1 MLVVR
6 RHPLVLSAKILT
18 VVLVAWVPW
27 LVFVLG
33 SGFGLLFSLLFF
45 FTAAAGV
52 MYLYVVWSDWFNSLS
67 IVTNNRVITT
77 HQHNLWQR
85 QVREVPLAK
94 IQEVRHDQ
102 RGLIKIALHVGDV
115 IVRTAAAELIVRDVS
130 QPASIEQRIG
140 SLIHKEHK
148 PKPAAPVEY

>member
-6 RHPLVLSAKILT
+6 RHVLVLSAKILT
-18 VVLVAWVPW
+18 VVVIAWVPW

-33 SGFGLLFSLLFF
+33 SGFNLIFSILFF
-45 FTAAAGV
+45 FSSVVGV
-52 MYLYVVWSDWFNSLS
+52 LYLYVVWSDWFNSLA

-102 RGLIKIALHVGDV
+102 RGLIKIALRVGDV
-115 IVRTAAAELIVRDVS
+115 IVRTAAAELIIREVS
-130 QPASIEQRIG
+130 QPADIEQKIG
-140 SLIHKEHK
+140 SLIHKEHQA
-148 PKPAAPVEY
+148 KPAAPVEY